1 MAEISNNIATIQ
13 TKAAELD
20 TLIGQVRAAKTVI
33 DAAEAEIR
41 KQRPVSEPSR
51 TYQERLAL
59 LALDAMAKPSITGD
73 KTMAELAASAWAG
86 VAVHCKT
93 TEARSI

>member
-1 MAEISNNIATIQ
+1 MADIATNIATIQ

-20 TLIGQVRAAKTVI
+20 TLIGQFRAAKATI

-51 TYQERLAL
+51 AYQDRLAL
-59 LALDAMAKPSITGD
+59 LTLDAMAKPSIVGD
-73 KTMAELAASAWAG
+73 KSMAELAAAAWEG
-86 VAVHCKT
+86 VA
-93 TEARSI
+93 